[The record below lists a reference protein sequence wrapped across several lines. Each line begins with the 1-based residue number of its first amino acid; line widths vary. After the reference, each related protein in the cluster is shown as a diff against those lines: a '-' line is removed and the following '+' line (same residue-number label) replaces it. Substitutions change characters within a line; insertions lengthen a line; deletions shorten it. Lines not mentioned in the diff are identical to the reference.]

1 MGLKVVSDHR
11 IALCLAQVC
20 ARGSNYRHV
29 PVLTRL
35 QTGIHEV
42 VVGQGADMKYVSIG
56 VAQRGI
62 EPGHSKP
69 RGPELRLP
77 SPVREQTGKA
87 RGAPSQ
93 PVVADGKPA
102 DRYSIDDEIFCGKS
116 LVVRQP
122 QGLQV
127 IRGCGKDGDAM
138 AAVHQAARN
147 RQHRVFITAAIG
159 IEARKY
165 EHSVHRQIPK
175 LAESENGKAES
186 PTRRQSWMLTDFSR
200 WQ

>member
-1 MGLKVVSDHR
+1 MGLEVVSDHR
-11 IALCLAQVC
+11 IALCLAQMC
-20 ARGSNYRHV
+20 ARGGNHRHV

-35 QTGIHEV
+35 QPCIDEV

-62 EPGHSKP
+62 ESGNAKS
-69 RGPELRLP
+69 RGPELRFP
-77 SPVREQTGKA
+77 SPVGHKSGEA

-102 DRYSIDDEIFCGKS
+102 DRYSIDDEIFGGKS

-165 EHSVHRQIPK
+165 ERSVHRQVPK
-175 LAESENGKAES
+175 LAESGNGKAES